1 MPPLPTGSVALQIR
15 SFELSLHY
23 TVHHSVLSILAGGMA
38 DIEPGVDV
46 AILTILGNRTPDR
59 PCWSSRFSVPSVDG
73 RNRGALKRE
82 LQNV

>member
-1 MPPLPTGSVALQIR
+1 
-15 SFELSLHY
+15 
-23 TVHHSVLSILAGGMA
+23 MA